1 MNGSLRSILYL
12 ATTIAILVLVFKF
25 VSFMLP
31 YVLIAALIIFIYRKI
46 KVILSH
52 KKEGNEKASVYTTK
66 PSEEENPFDS
76 EDGEV
81 IDVDYKDV
89 K

>member
-1 MNGSLRSILYL
+1 MNGSLRSILSL
-12 ATTIAILVLVFKF
+12 AIMIAILVIIIRF

-31 YVLIAALIIFIYRKI
+31 YVLVAALVIFIYRKI
-46 KVILSH
+46 KVILAH
-52 KKEGNEKASVYTTK
+52 NKEDNERSSVYTTK

-76 EDGEV
+76 EDGEI

>member
-1 MNGSLRSILYL
+1 MNGSLRSILSL
-12 ATTIAILVLVFKF
+12 AIMIAILVIIIRF

-31 YVLIAALIIFIYRKI
+31 YVLVAALIIFIYRKI
-46 KVILSH
+46 KGTLDY
-52 KKEGNEKASVYTTK
+52 KKEKHEQGSVYTTK

>member
-1 MNGSLRSILYL
+1 MNGSLRSILSL
-12 ATTIAILVLVFKF
+12 AIMIAILVIIIRF

-46 KVILSH
+46 KGTLDY
-52 KKEGNEKASVYTTK
+52 KKEKHEQGSVYTTK

>member
-1 MNGSLRSILYL
+1 MNGSLRGILSL
-12 ATTIAILVLVFKF
+12 AIMIAILVIIIRF

-31 YVLIAALIIFIYRKI
+31 YVLVSALVIFIYRKI
-46 KVILSH
+46 KVILAH
-52 KKEGNEKASVYTTK
+52 NKEDNERSSVYTTK

-76 EDGEV
+76 EDGEI

>member
-1 MNGSLRSILYL
+1 M
-12 ATTIAILVLVFKF
+12 
-25 VSFMLP
+25 
-31 YVLIAALIIFIYRKI
+31 
-46 KVILSH
+46 KV
-52 KKEGNEKASVYTTK
+52 KASVYTTK
-66 PSEEENPFDS
+66 PSEEENPFNL

>member
-31 YVLIAALIIFIYRKI
+31 YVLVAALVIFIYRKI
-46 KVILSH
+46 KVILAH

-66 PSEEENPFDS
+66 PSEEESLFDS
-76 EDGEV
+76 EDGEI

>member
-46 KVILSH
+46 KVILAH

>member
-46 KVILSH
+46 KVILAH

-76 EDGEV
+76 EDGEI

>member
-31 YVLIAALIIFIYRKI
+31 YVLIAALIIFI
-46 KVILSH
+46 
-52 KKEGNEKASVYTTK
+52 
-66 PSEEENPFDS
+66 
-76 EDGEV
+76 
-81 IDVDYKDV
+81 
-89 K
+89 

>member
-1 MNGSLRSILYL
+1 MNGSLRGILSL
-12 ATTIAILVLVFKF
+12 AIMIAILVIIIRF

-31 YVLIAALIIFIYRKI
+31 YVLVAALVIFIYRKI
-46 KVILSH
+46 KVILAH
-52 KKEGNEKASVYTTK
+52 NKEDNERSSVYTTK

-76 EDGEV
+76 EDGEI